1 MLLNLP
7 ARATFAIRRFD
18 QYNSA
23 AMEPLPVD
31 IFQLQRRD
39 PAAWSALLARAPEMD
54 DVIVTAVTSEPL
66 CSTTLAPPRRAAA
79 DCAHRLRR
87 YILTL
92 DGCSDPISFIAKQTN
107 TTEALFYQLF
117 GDPPGTAIPACHYAH
132 LDGDSSWIVIDDVPD
147 HYPSAGWTP
156 DQVDA
161 VITTLARVHAAR
173 WNQDAADLNNGWG
186 VAEPIIPHFLHRPG
200 GAYTWHELRRSEATL
215 FDEGPAAALS
225 RHAVQNAGRLAPLLL
240 RAANGLVVM
249 RDLGG
254 WPGVLGE
261 SHLAAAAELLDDPVP
276 MLAPLLDLPTT
287 LLHGAPHPGHWR
299 STLFDEHYLVD
310 WSESQIGPGVL
321 DLVAF
326 LEGFPLL
333 HDEAAG
339 LHHLRLREM
348 TPLLEETLVDTYL
361 LTLSAELGPR
371 SPSRAF
377 RAALPAARC
386 LHVLLTWFPYFAAWA
401 ADMPDRYTWQRVNR
415 LDESELHHYHN
426 VPAAGLRRY
435 LAGVFDRFLRASH
448 SL

>member
-1 MLLNLP
+1 
-7 ARATFAIRRFD
+7 
-18 QYNSA
+18 
-23 AMEPLPVD
+23 MEPLPVD

-39 PAAWSALLARAPEMD
+39 PAAWSALLARAPETD

-66 CSTTLAPPRRAAA
+66 CLTTLAPPRRDAAE
-79 DCAHRLRR
+79 CTHHLRR

-92 DGCSDPISFIAKQTN
+92 DGCSDPITFIAKQTN
-107 TTEALFYQLF
+107 QTEALFYHLF
-117 GDPPGTAIPACHYAH
+117 GDPPGTAIPACRYAH
-132 LDGDSSWIVIDDVPD
+132 LDGGASWVVIDDVPD

-156 DQVDA
+156 GQVDEIIA
-161 VITTLARVHAAR
+161 TLARVHAAR
-173 WNQDAADLNNGWG
+173 WNLAPADLNDGWG

-200 GAYTWHELRRSEATL
+200 GPYTWQELRRGEATL
-215 FDEGPAAALS
+215 FEEGPAAALS
-225 RHAVQNAGRLAPLLL
+225 RHAVQNVGRLAPHFL
-240 RAANGLVVM
+240 RAANGLVIM

-261 SHLAAAAELLDDPVP
+261 SHLAAAADLLDDPVP
-276 MLAPLLDLPTT
+276 MLAPLLELPVT

-310 WSESQIGPGVL
+310 WTESQIGPGLL

-333 HDEAAG
+333 YEEVRDDNA
-339 LHHLRLREM
+339 LRLREM

-361 LTLSAELGPR
+361 LTLSAELGAR
-371 SPSRAF
+371 SPARAY

-386 LHVLLTWFPYFAAWA
+386 LHVLLTWFPYFADWA
-401 ADMPDRYTWQRVNR
+401 TDMPDPYTWQRVNR
-415 LDESELHHYHN
+415 LDERELHLYHHA
-426 VPAAGLRRY
+426 PAAGLRRY
-435 LAGVFDRFLRASH
+435 MAGVFERFLRATH